1 MLMIEM
7 RFGEEFINNEVRNF
21 SDILIIIFVNA
32 FAFTIIF
39 NSFIEIDLY
48 VQSSGLFCLLHL
60 TNRHYYGLLIK

>member
-1 MLMIEM
+1 MIEM
-7 RFGEEFINNEVRNF
+7 RFGEKCINNEVRNF

-48 VQSSGLFCLLHL
+48 VQSSGLFC
-60 TNRHYYGLLIK
+60 